1 MKILIALAAGM
12 LATGALAQ
20 STMTTR
26 TTTNSMAPSTMNH
39 SMMNRQTGSV
49 MHNSTSTTARRT
61 GSVTHTEMRGHHRM
75 TNHSRRKC
83 YTQIRHGKKVKVCR
97 SRY

>member
-1 MKILIALAAGM
+1 MKILIALAVGM

-20 STMTTR
+20 STTTT
-26 TTTNSMAPSTMNH
+26 TTTNSMAPSMMNH
-39 SMMNRQTGSV
+39 STVNRQTGSV
-49 MHNSTSTTARRT
+49 VHNSTSTTARRT

-83 YTQIRHGKKVKVCR
+83 YNQMRNGHKVRVCR